1 MSAGALAG
9 IKVIDFGQMVSAPFC
24 AKLFA
29 DYGAD
34 VIKVE
39 LPAGDAARATG
50 PFPGDVADP
59 EKSGLYFIN
68 NTNKRGISCD
78 VSTEAGRAVFL
89 RLAAWADLLIENN
102 APAQMRAWGLDYA
115 TLAAANPDLVVV
127 SITPFGQTGPYSDW
141 NGHDLNAYHL
151 TGASSRYCGRPE
163 ETPLE
168 HGTFAA
174 DYFGAVAAA
183 AWGLAAVHGR
193 RQAGGGQHLDVSTAE
208 AIAAAFVGGQ
218 NIGGYA
224 QDRVFD
230 KRTGV
235 GMPQGAPATIMP
247 CKDGH
252 VWMLALEPGQWNGL
266 RKVMGDPEWADLE
279 LFQDMFQRARNAD
292 LIYSF
297 IEEWT
302 MQHGKMEIMEM
313 CQAAGCPVTAVLTVA
328 EAAEQPHLA
337 ARDFFVDIAHP
348 VLGTVR
354 TLGAPFKLPVSPGG
368 PRTAAPLLGQ
378 HTGEVLREIAA
389 PDGATID
396 TPARGGGEGRARAPR
411 AEHRTA
417 SALPLKGIR
426 VINFGW
432 VWAGP
437 VAGQTLGFLGAEVL
451 KIESRARI
459 DMTRNLPPFAE
470 GVPDPDR
477 SLSNHACWA
486 GNGSVS
492 LNLKQPQAK
501 RLALELIAKADVV
514 IENFG
519 PGVMEQLGLG
529 YAQLRKVKHD
539 LVMSSM
545 PAAGLYGPLR
555 EVRTYGLSVT
565 STTGLDSLVGYKG
578 GGPVPVENA
587 FSDPFV
593 GIFGSFAI
601 LAALHHR
608 DASGEGQHIDFSQQE
623 AIMQMVGP
631 AYMDYVLNGRI
642 GGPKGNEHPLAAAA
656 PHGVFPCAGD
666 DRWISIAVPTDAEW
680 QALVRAM
687 GGPEWATLDCFAT
700 PALRVAHIQ
709 ELHAGLAAWTA
720 GFDDRALAAMLQAHG
735 VAAAPV
741 LNVADL
747 LTDPHYRARGTF
759 IEVRHPLGFRET
771 IYGAYVKTSRT
782 VPDVQPGP
790 AIGRDNERVFRD
802 ILGMPQ
808 ERYRQLVEEKVIY

>member
-39 LPAGDAARATG
+39 LPAGDAARTTG
-50 PFPGDVADP
+50 PFPGDVPDP

-89 RLAAWADLLIENN
+89 RLVAWADLLIENN
-102 APAQMRAWGLDYA
+102 APAQMRAWGLDYT

-302 MQHGKMEIMEM
+302 MQHGKMEIMEK

-354 TLGAPFKLPVSPGG
+354 TLGAPFKLPASPGG

-378 HTGEVLREIAA
+378 HTGEVLRGIAA
-389 PDGATID
+389 PDGAAIG
-396 TPARGGGEGRARAPR
+396 TPARDGGEGRARAPR
-411 AEHRTA
+411 AEHQTA
-417 SALPLKGIR
+417 SALPLNGIR

-470 GVPDPDR
+470 GVPGPDR

-501 RLALELIAKADVV
+501 RLALELIAKSDVV

-539 LVMSSM
+539 LVMFSM

-700 PALRVAHIQ
+700 SALRGAHIQ
-709 ELHAGLAAWTA
+709 DLHAGLAAWTA

-790 AIGRDNERVFRD
+790 VIGRDNERVFRD